1 MAELTQAQYEWV
13 KDYCKRI
20 GLSHCAMCDSKS
32 VTAHKLIVKML
43 SPRAEDGIVY
53 GRNAFMIVCDNCA
66 HIMLFDLDL
75 LEVLT
80 RI

>member
-1 MAELTQAQYEWV
+1 
-13 KDYCKRI
+13 
-20 GLSHCAMCDSKS
+20 MCDSKS